1 MLEKLQK
8 LLEHEGYTV
17 TAEVAEELERLAEL
31 LAEGGTADI
40 SGVLEWL
47 EERKKNNT
55 MKVTEIGIKDLA
67 GWKTDPATGNIV
79 HASGRFFQIVGV
91 QIEGAEEREVS
102 SWTQPMIKQNE
113 CGILGIL
120 TKKTGG
126 VRHYLLSA
134 KYEPGSIARHQLSP
148 TMQATESNLNLVHGG
163 KRPLFAEYF
172 DGSGRGKVLLQVEGV
187 EDPGRFYLKTNKCM
201 IVEIPAEDLAVAPP
215 GFIWLTLQQIRK
227 LMKLDKVVN
236 GFTRAILGSM

>member
-1 MLEKLQK
+1 MPEKLQK
-8 LLEHEGYTV
+8 LLEREGYTV
-17 TAEVAEELERLAEL
+17 TGEVAEELERLAEL

-47 EERKKNNT
+47 EERRKNDMMT
-55 MKVTEIGIKDLA
+55 VTEVGITDLI
-67 GWKTDPATGNIV
+67 GWKVEPATGNIV
-79 HASGRFFQIVGV
+79 HASGKFFQIVGV
-91 QIEGAEEREVS
+91 KTDGAEEREVS

-120 TKKTGG
+120 TKKTGD
-126 VRHYLLSA
+126 VRQYLLWA
-134 KYEPGSIARHQLSP
+134 KYEPGSIAKHQLSP
-148 TMQATESNLNLVHGG
+148 TLQATESNLNLVHGG

-172 DGSGRGKVLLQVEGV
+172 DGSGKGRVLLEVEGV

-201 IVEIPAEDLAVAPP
+201 VVEIPAEDLAVVPQ
-215 GFIWLTLQQIRK
+215 GFIWLTLGQIRQ

-236 GFTRAILGSM
+236 GFTRTILGSM

>member
-1 MLEKLQK
+1 MYNNESLVETYDSAVIALCSMPEKLQK

-17 TAEVAEELERLAEL
+17 TEEVAEELERLAEL

-40 SGVLEWL
+40 AGVLEWL
-47 EERKKNNT
+47 EERRKNNT
-55 MKVTEIGIKDLA
+55 MQVTEIGIKDLA

-134 KYEPGSIARHQLSP
+134 KY
-148 TMQATESNLNLVHGG
+148 
-163 KRPLFAEYF
+163 
-172 DGSGRGKVLLQVEGV
+172 
-187 EDPGRFYLKTNKCM
+187 DPGRFYLKTNKCM
-201 IVEIPAEDLAVAPP
+201 IVEIPAEDLAVAPS